1 MTSGVRTFRSL
12 GFVFALM
19 SLLAFGA
26 VVALGQA
33 IDGSVVGT
41 VTDASGAAVVGAEV
55 TATNVATNVSAN
67 AKTNG
72 SGEYRFDHLLNGTYR
87 ISVKQTGFKTTAEQV
102 DVEVNKTS
110 TRNISLQPGAATET
124 VEVSGTPPTL
134 DTTTAQIQSMYE
146 LRENQD
152 LPTASVG
159 LGVLNLSL
167 LQAGVGSS
175 GGLGA
180 GTGPSIGGQR
190 PRDNNFEIE
199 GTDNNDK
206 TVTGPLV
213 YVPNDAVQN
222 FSILQNQFSPE
233 FGHSNGGQ
241 FNTIVVSG
249 TNSFH
254 GRAYEYF
261 QNRNLNALDTSLS
274 NQGITK
280 IPRYDNNRFGG
291 QIGGPVIK
299 NKLFFFANFEYNPI
313 GQATS
318 SSNVVCAPTAAG
330 YATLLAIPGVSTS
343 NVSGLQKYA
352 QAPAASSSSVCTQ
365 SVVSGTTIQTGIL
378 PIVAPNYINYRA
390 LVTSMDYNL
399 SDKDQIRGRYIYNKT
414 VEIDTNAQLGL
425 FYTPFLQPYHLVSL
439 SEYHTFSPALG
450 NEFRLGFTRT
460 GQNYTVPGG
469 SLAKFQNLD
478 AFPNLTITELG
489 GLNVGP
495 DPNAPQYAVQN
506 NYQAIDN
513 VSFVKGNHTLKFG
526 FEARKNISPQKFIQ
540 RSRGDYIYSTLE
552 GFALDQVPGF
562 GQRSFGQVGY
572 SGDQYGLFSY
582 VNDIW
587 KLRPNLSV
595 NLGVRYEYT
604 STPYGWTQM
613 SLNAIADD
621 PGLIN
626 FSSPQAPR
634 HDFMPRVGF
643 AYSPGTS
650 GNTSIR
656 GGFGMGYDVLYDNIG
671 VLSRPPQIGSTVN
684 CPNPVCQTPFL
695 ANGGIPPQ
703 NLSGISVLDQATA
716 RARTSAFLPNNVKYP
731 YAESWNFGIQHV
743 FKSNYTADVRYVGS
757 RGVDL
762 NVQNILNFV
771 PGVNSNALYHVP
783 EFLTMPDAATIAALT
798 TVYGSAAASC
808 NTGVSTPGAP
818 GYNPA
823 CPSGAGDVLPT
834 AAFPNQALLVGY
846 NDTGTGPG
854 GFYDPRYLND
864 GFFSPITSF
873 MPWGASVYHG
883 LQTQVNRR
891 FANGLQFQ
899 VAYTW
904 SHTIDNSTA
913 DFHST
918 DISPRRPQDFRNLA
932 AERANSILD
941 HANRLT
947 IAAIYDA
954 PWFKSSSSW
963 LMKNVLGNY
972 EIAPVYTYESGQW
985 GTVQS
990 GLDSN
995 MNADAA
1001 PDRAIFN
1008 PAGTQNVG
1016 SDVSPITNNTS
1027 CSLPPCIVGW
1037 VANNPN
1043 ARYIAAGQGVI
1054 ATSSR
1059 NTLQTPAINNI
1070 DLTVAKHIAIT
1081 ERYKIDF
1088 MAQAFNVFNH
1098 PQWVTGTLN
1107 TVNQISD
1114 VGGARSFFIPSD
1126 PNFANAKNN
1135 FASNARTMQLAL
1147 KFIF

>member
-12 GFVFALM
+12 GFVFAMM

-67 AKTNG
+67 TKTNG

-102 DVEVNKTS
+102 DVEVSKTS
-110 TRNISLQPGAATET
+110 TRNINLQPGAATET

-299 NKLFFFANFEYNPI
+299 NKLFFFANFEYNPV
-313 GQATS
+313 GLAAS
-318 SSNVVCAPTAAG
+318 SGNVVCAPTAAG
-330 YATLLAIPGVSTS
+330 YTTLLAIPGVSAS
-343 NVSGLQKYA
+343 NVQGLQKYA
-352 QAPAASSSSVCTQ
+352 QAPAADTSGVCTQ

-378 PIVAPNYINYRA
+378 PIIAPNYQNTRA

-399 SDKDQIRGRYIYNKT
+399 SDKDQIRGRYIYNKLVT
-414 VEIDTNAQLGL
+414 LDTFAQLGA

-469 SLAKFQNLD
+469 ALAKFQNLD

-495 DPNAPQYAVQN
+495 DPSAPQYAIQN
-506 NYQAIDN
+506 NYQALDN
-513 VSFVKGNHTLKFG
+513 VSYVKSNHTLKLG
-526 FEARKNISPQKFIQ
+526 IEGRKNISPQKFIQ
-540 RSRGDYIYSTLE
+540 RSRGDYTYATLE
-552 GFALDQVPGF
+552 NFALDQVPGF
-562 GQRSFGQVGY
+562 GQRSFGNVGY
-572 SGDQYGLFSY
+572 SGDQYGLFWY

-587 KLRPNLSV
+587 KVRPNLSI

-604 STPYGWTQM
+604 STPYGWTQQ
-613 SLNAIADD
+613 SLNAVAND
-621 PGLIN
+621 PGLLT
-626 FSSPQAPR
+626 FGSPQAPV
-634 HDFMPRVGF
+634 HDFMPRIGF

-671 VLSRPPQIGSTVN
+671 TLSRPPQIGSTIN
-684 CPNPVCQTPFL
+684 CPNPVCQNPFL

-716 RARTSAFLPNNVKYP
+716 RARTSSFLPNNVKYP

-854 GFYDPRYLND
+854 GFYDPHYLND

-873 MPWGASVYHG
+873 QPWGASVYHG
-883 LQTQVNRR
+883 LQTQLNRR